1 MKRLFFVAI
10 IATILMAS
18 CQHTSEKMQAQKDSL
33 QRVLDAKDQ
42 SINEFVNSFNEIQS
56 NLDSIKAKESIIN
69 VQAGGKVELD
79 QSAKDKINADI
90 LSIYEL
96 ALKNKKTIGALSKKL
111 KKANMKIDEFEKM
124 IASLNKQIAEKD
136 DEIEKL
142 KNQLSEHVLNIANL
156 NTEIKKIN
164 SNLDKAEKEK
174 EDRDRKIE
182 AQTNEMN
189 TVYYVFGTKKE
200 LKEHKVITTE
210 GLFGG
215 QKKLNEDFDKT
226 YFTKADM
233 RKLSGIPLFSKKA
246 KVMTNHPPAS
256 YMFSGK
262 DKIDSLVIKN
272 SKDFWSVS
280 RYLVIVVE

>member
-1 MKRLFFVAI
+1 
-10 IATILMAS
+10 MAS